1 MCISHNMSEINYTYP
16 MMNNGRKSNYIE
28 DPKIANKMVYK
39 SPIFSEREVS
49 NQNDPTNQ
57 MNK

>member
-1 MCISHNMSEINYTYP
+1 MSGIKYAYP
-16 MMNNGRKSNYIE
+16 IMNNGRKSNYTE

-39 SPIFSEREVS
+39 SLIFSQGEAS
-49 NQNDPTNQ
+49 NQKDPTNQ